1 MQVPSVVPSDSTS
14 LEYENTPIKLVS
26 TRKIPRTETPGYTIE
41 SIEERREFSA
51 PFWIAKLLVETGYAH
66 IEDDGVTADE
76 WTQIHFKERF
86 NPGGPP
92 VPLPK
97 DFYARAYISLLQT
110 AKESEKDSTKS
121 EQLNRLRARFR
132 DVLESR
138 LGKITRLA
146 SAESPPQPGVF
157 QPEELRL
164 YEELQNIISSWRIN
178 MRKMGAK

>member
-1 MQVPSVVPSDSTS
+1 MQVPPVVSPDPSS
-14 LEYENTPIKLVS
+14 LEYENTPLKLVS
-26 TRKIPRTETPGYTIE
+26 TRRIPRTETPGYTIE
-41 SIEERREFSA
+41 NIEERREFSA

-66 IEDDGVTADE
+66 MEDDGVSADE

-97 DFYARAYISLLQT
+97 DFYARAYISLLQA
-110 AKESEKDSTKS
+110 AKEAEKDSSKT

-146 SAESPPQPGVF
+146 SAESPPQSGVF

-164 YEELQNIISSWRIN
+164 YEELQNIISSWRAS